1 MTQQFSSSVYIYS
14 REIKTYI
21 HTKILYTPI
30 FIATL
35 VIIENGGHNPNV
47 YQLMSEWMNEYGVY
61 IQRDV
66 CVHAESLQSYLTL
79 QPCGMQPA
87 RLIYP
92 WDSLVRN
99 TRVDCHALLQGI
111 FPAQGSNLHL
121 MSTCIGRWVLYHL
134 RLLGSLW
141 KWKSLSCVRLF
152 ATLWAVAC
160 QVPLSMGFSRQG
172 YWSDWPFPSPG
183 HLPDP
188 GIEPGLP
195 YCRQT
200 LYHLSHQG
208 IHASKEMLKIL
219 QARPQQC
226 VKGQLPDIQ
235 IGLR

>member
-152 ATLWAVAC
+152 PTPGTVAC
-160 QVPLSMGFSRQG
+160 QAPVSMEFFRPEYWSGLAVTFSRRSSQ
-172 YWSDWPFPSPG
+172 
-183 HLPDP
+183 P
-188 GIEPGLP
+188 GIKPRSPTWQAGSLP
-195 YCRQT
+195 AE
-200 LYHLSHQG
+200 LSG
-208 IHASKEMLKIL
+208 KPWK
-219 QARPQQC
+219 P
-226 VKGQLPDIQ
+226 IQ
-235 IGLR
+235 REIIW

>member
-21 HTKILYTPI
+21 HTKILYTPV

-61 IQRDV
+61 IQRDM
-66 CVHAESLQSYLTL
+66 CVRAESLQSYLTL

-87 RLIYP
+87 RLFYP
-92 WDSLVRN
+92 WDSPGRN

-121 MSTCIGRWVLYHL
+121 MSTCTGRWVLYHL

-141 KWKSLSCVRLF
+141 KWKSLSCIRLF
-152 ATLWAVAC
+152 ETPGTVAC
-160 QVPLSMGFSRQG
+160 QASVSMEFFRPEYWSGLAVPFSRRSSQ
-172 YWSDWPFPSPG
+172 
-183 HLPDP
+183 P
-188 GIEPGLP
+188 GIKPRSPTWQAGSLPAELPGKP
-195 YCRQT
+195 W
-200 LYHLSHQG
+200 
-208 IHASKEMLKIL
+208 K
-219 QARPQQC
+219 P
-226 VKGQLPDIQ
+226 IQ
-235 IGLR
+235 REIIW